1 MYMYIQTSPSSS
13 PRFPPLPTVLEL
25 PDRIH
30 RRCRRPLRREETGPR
45 PSQLT
50 AGRRHRHA
58 PVGYEL
64 PKHRHDQ
71 LWPGLVQIPRN
82 MRGKNGEIMIW
93 MDEGLLKKE
102 HHWTN
107 GGFSQESWIIH
118 GELMD
123 YKQWWRM
130 DGSPSGVAPWL
141 RNHLQNGGFNYRRR
155 WITVAI
161 PQERDENPT
170 KTPFFGNYRYDSGI
184 LEIFLGFIGH
194 GAGTWQFFSITF
206 QFE

>member
-71 LWPGLVQIPRN
+71 LWLGLVQIPRN

-141 RNHLQNGGFNYRRR
+141 RNHLQNGPGGQPDRI
-155 WITVAI
+155 W
-161 PQERDENPT
+161 Q
-170 KTPFFGNYRYDSGI
+170 S
-184 LEIFLGFIGH
+184 H
-194 GAGTWQFFSITF
+194 GQRMQMACHHRCHL
-206 QFE
+206 